1 MNQKMFCNRSLFCFL
16 VWLPTIAYC
25 GLIFYLSSQEIPIKV
40 SLFPMQDKAIH
51 LIEYGVLSVLFFY
64 SLRKSIP
71 GFNFKTVAILA
82 ILLSGLYGI
91 SDEVHQYFVPGRES
105 SIGDVTANFIGAIV
119 FQSIHI
125 LKRKPDF

>member
-1 MNQKMFCNRSLFCFL
+1 MNQNMLNNRSLFCFL

-51 LIEYGVLSVLFFY
+51 IIEYGVLSVLFFY
-64 SLRKSIP
+64 SLRKSIL

-105 SIGDVTANFIGAIV
+105 SIGDVTANFIGAAI
-119 FQSIHI
+119 FQSRNV
-125 LKRKPDF
+125 LKLKSNT

>member
-1 MNQKMFCNRSLFCFL
+1 MNQNMYSNSSLFCFL
-16 VWLPTIAYC
+16 VWLPTVAYC
-25 GLIFYLSSQEIPIKV
+25 GLIFYLSSQEIPIEV
-40 SLFPMQDKAIH
+40 NLFAMQDKAIH
-51 LIEYGVLSVLFFY
+51 FMEYGVLSLLFFI
-64 SLRKSIP
+64 SLRKSAP
-71 GFNFKTVAILA
+71 GYNIKAAAVLA
-82 ILLSGLYGI
+82 IIFSGLYGI